1 MLVCSLPAAAQEKGN
16 WRAASS
22 TAQSITGDITLSE
35 EKLSINFSGFPI
47 ARIRS
52 LQPAELNAVF
62 EPGSG
67 PDNGTGSLYRLSIPA
82 AKKFLHRNTMC
93 GAEETQW
100 MATLVAGHTLQ
111 LAFFS
116 GPKPPVFTP
125 DAIANTTSLCG
136 TYTYAR

>member
-1 MLVCSLPAAAQEKGN
+1 MLVCSLPVTAQEKGN

-22 TAQSITGDITLSE
+22 TAQSITGDITFSE

-67 PDNGTGSLYRLSIPA
+67 PDRGTGSLYRLSIPA